1 MSSSDTAISV
11 KPLPVRVLKYVDG
24 SSDIPVEDTP
34 IRFGLYSD
42 KFARFMSELMDIT
55 SIMSKMSSNKYRDIL
70 EMTDA
75 GNAGISVQLSNSSS
89 LCKCENTRVSV
100 SEGKLFKNQFGEI
113 CMVKSKL
120 SPLSYYYNEHNVA
133 KIAKAIKK
141 IAILDTVFDELDAKI
156 TDFFENQL
164 PDSVD
169 PFKQKYL
176 FKHGKHDYC
185 VTLSNKTS
193 VRDKIELKL
202 PLTFSDIDVFV
213 KDNDSKSAASSYQQP
228 YTYINQSSVRYP
240 YHHAKSIN
248 EERKIWNA
256 KSTKP
261 FLNTSFAIR
270 DAYLI
275 ANLLAGKT
283 KNDNCLKLYSQA
295 EIDEM
300 VGVKHDPLYSG
311 IIESTAETVDTS
323 KANLR
328 KQCIAE
334 IENLQTVTNDKIA
347 EITLASYN
355 AYDNIISHYT
365 FLYKDLVND
374 AKDVEPSITYNMF
387 DVPNMSLKIP
397 PKKD

>member
-1 MSSSDTAISV
+1 MSSSDTVISV
-11 KPLPVRVLKYVDG
+11 KPLPVRVLKHIDG
-24 SSDIPVEDTP
+24 SSDISIEDMP

-42 KFARFMSELMDIT
+42 KFARFMSELMSST
-55 SIMSKMSSNKYRDIL
+55 SVTSKLSSSKYRDIL
-70 EMTDA
+70 EMTGVA
-75 GNAGISVQLSNSSS
+75 VQLSNLSS
-89 LCKCENTRVSV
+89 LSKCKCEKTRVSA

-113 CMVKSKL
+113 CMVKTKL
-120 SPLSYYYNEHNVA
+120 SPLSYYDNAYNLT

-141 IAILDTVFDELDAKI
+141 IAILDTVFDNLDTEI

-185 VTLSNKTS
+185 VILNPA
-193 VRDKIELKL
+193 VQDKIELKL
-202 PLTFSDIDVFV
+202 PLTFKDIDVYV
-213 KDNDSKSAASSYQQP
+213 KDNVKKNCKSSNIQQYTHINLSS
-228 YTYINQSSVRYP
+228 IRYP
-240 YHHAKSIN
+240 YRHAKSIA

-256 KSTKP
+256 KSTKR
-261 FLNTSFAIR
+261 FLNTSFTIR

-283 KNDNCLKLYSQA
+283 KNDNCLKAYSQS

-311 IIESTAETVDTS
+311 IIESTAETVDMS

-328 KQCIAE
+328 KQCIDE
-334 IENLQTVTNDKIA
+334 IERLQTATNDKIA
-347 EITLASYN
+347 EITLASYG
-355 AYDNIISHYT
+355 AYDNIINHYT
-365 FLYKDLVND
+365 SLYKDLVKD
-374 AKDVEPSITYNMF
+374 AKDVEPSITYNIF

>member
-1 MSSSDTAISV
+1 MSSSDTV
-11 KPLPVRVLKYVDG
+11 KSLPVRVLKYIDG
-24 SSDIPVEDTP
+24 SSDISIEDMP

-42 KFARFMSELMDIT
+42 KFARFMSELMSST
-55 SIMSKMSSNKYRDIL
+55 SVMSKMSSSKYRDIL
-70 EMTDA
+70 DMTDVA
-75 GNAGISVQLSNSSS
+75 VQLSNPSS
-89 LCKCENTRVSV
+89 LSKCEKTRVSV

-120 SPLSYYYNEHNVA
+120 SPLSYYDNTYNLT

-141 IAILDTVFDELDAKI
+141 IAILDTVFDNLDTDI

-185 VTLSNKTS
+185 VILKPD
-193 VRDKIELKL
+193 VQDKIELKL
-202 PLTFSDIDVFV
+202 PLTFNDIDVFV
-213 KDNDSKSAASSYQQP
+213 KDNVKKNCKSSNVQQYKLVDLSS
-228 YTYINQSSVRYP
+228 IRYP
-240 YHHAKSIN
+240 YHHAKSMA
-248 EERKIWNA
+248 EERKIWNN
-256 KSTKP
+256 KSTKQ
-261 FLNTSFAIR
+261 FLNTSFTIR
-270 DAYLI
+270 DAYLV
-275 ANLLAGKT
+275 ANLLAGKS
-283 KNDNCLKLYSQA
+283 KNDNCLKAYSQS

-311 IIESTAETVDTS
+311 IIESTSETVDAS

-334 IENLQTVTNDKIA
+334 IEHLQTVTNDKIA
-347 EITLASYN
+347 EITLASYDT
-355 AYDNIISHYT
+355 YDNIINHFT
-365 FLYKDLVND
+365 LLYKDLVKD
-374 AKDVEPSITYNMF
+374 AKDVEPSITYNIF

>member
-1 MSSSDTAISV
+1 MSSSDIAISV

-24 SSDIPVEDTP
+24 SSNIPVEDTP

-70 EMTDA
+70 EMTDVG
-75 GNAGISVQLSNSSS
+75 GNAGISVQLSNPSSI
-89 LCKCENTRVSV
+89 CKCENTRVSV

-120 SPLSYYYNEHNVA
+120 SPLSYYCNEHNVA

-141 IAILDTVFDELDAKI
+141 IAILDTVFDELDAEI
-156 TDFFENQL
+156 TDFFENQI

-169 PFKQKYL
+169 PFKQKYI

-185 VTLSNKTS
+185 VMLSDKTS
-193 VRDKIELKL
+193 VRDKVELKL
-202 PLTFSDIDVFV
+202 PLTFLDVDVFV
-213 KDNDSKSAASSYQQP
+213 KDNDSKNNKSASFQQ
-228 YTYINQSSVRYP
+228 YTHIIQASVRYP

-261 FLNTSFAIR
+261 FLNTSFTIR

-283 KNDNCLKLYSQA
+283 KNDNCLKSYSQS

-311 IIESTAETVDTS
+311 IIESTAETVDVTKS
-323 KANLR
+323 SLR

-334 IENLQTVTNDKIA
+334 IERLQTIANKKIA
-347 EITLASYN
+347 DITQSSYVE
-355 AYDNIISHYT
+355 YDNIINHFT
-365 FLYKDLVND
+365 VLYRDLVKD

-387 DVPNMSLKIP
+387 DVPNL
-397 PKKD
+397 

>member
-1 MSSSDTAISV
+1 MFSSDTV
-11 KPLPVRVLKYVDG
+11 KSLPVRVLKNIDG
-24 SSDIPVEDTP
+24 SSDISIQDMP

-42 KFARFMSELMDIT
+42 KFARFMSELMSST
-55 SIMSKMSSNKYRDIL
+55 SVMSKMSSSKYRDIL
-70 EMTDA
+70 EMTGVA
-75 GNAGISVQLSNSSS
+75 VQLSNSSS
-89 LCKCENTRVSV
+89 LSKCKCEKTRVSA

-120 SPLSYYYNEHNVA
+120 SPLSYYDNAYNLT

-141 IAILDTVFDELDAKI
+141 SAILETVFDNLDTEI

-185 VTLSNKTS
+185 VILKPD
-193 VRDKIELKL
+193 VHDVHDKIELKL
-202 PLTFSDIDVFV
+202 PLTFKDIDVFV
-213 KDNDSKSAASSYQQP
+213 KDIVKKNCKSSNVQQYKLVDLSS
-228 YTYINQSSVRYP
+228 IRYP
-240 YHHAKSIN
+240 YRHAKSID
-248 EERKIWNA
+248 EEQKIWNN
-256 KSTKP
+256 KSTKR
-261 FLNTSFAIR
+261 FLNTSFTIR
-270 DAYLI
+270 DAYLVS
-275 ANLLAGKT
+275 NLLAGKS
-283 KNDNCLKLYSQA
+283 KNDNCLKAYSQS

-311 IIESTAETVDTS
+311 IIESTAETVDVS

-334 IENLQTVTNDKIA
+334 IERLQTATNDKIA
-347 EITLASYN
+347 EITLASYD
-355 AYDNIISHYT
+355 AYNNIINHYT
-365 FLYKDLVND
+365 ILYKDLVKD
-374 AKDVEPSITYNMF
+374 AKDVEPSITYNTF

>member
-1 MSSSDTAISV
+1 MSSSNTAISV
-11 KPLPVRVLKYVDG
+11 KPLPVRVLKYLDG
-24 SSDIPVEDTP
+24 SSNIPVEDTP

-42 KFARFMSELMDIT
+42 KFARFMSELMDIK
-55 SIMSKMSSNKYRDIL
+55 SIMSKMSSNKYRDIR

-75 GNAGISVQLSNSSS
+75 GNAGISVQLSNPSS

-120 SPLSYYYNEHNVA
+120 SPLSYYDNAYNLT

-141 IAILDTVFDELDAKI
+141 SAILETVFDNLDTEI

-176 FKHGKHDYC
+176 FKHGKYDYC

-261 FLNTSFAIR
+261 FLNTSFTIR

-283 KNDNCLKLYSQA
+283 KNDNCLKHYSQT

-311 IIESTAETVDTS
+311 IIESTAETVDVTKS
-323 KANLR
+323 SLR

-334 IENLQTVTNDKIA
+334 IERLQTVTNKKIA
-347 EITLASYN
+347 DITQFSYVE
-355 AYDNIISHYT
+355 YDNIINRFT
-365 FLYKDLVND
+365 VLYRDLVKD
-374 AKDVEPSITYNMF
+374 ARDVEPSITYNMF
-387 DVPNMSLKIP
+387 DVPNLQLKIP
-397 PKKD
+397 PKD